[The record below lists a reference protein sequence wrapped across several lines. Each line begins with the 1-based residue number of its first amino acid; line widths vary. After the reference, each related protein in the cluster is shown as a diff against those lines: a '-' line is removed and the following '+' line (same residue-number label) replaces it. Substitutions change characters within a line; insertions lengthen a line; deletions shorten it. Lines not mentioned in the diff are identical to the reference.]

1 MTLGELFNANDVL
14 VERWIELSRA
24 RGGVCGGDAN
34 LSKSLEIPDLWQS
47 SKNCG
52 GKECGLWRT
61 HQPRSGS
68 MKE

>member
-1 MTLGELFNANDVL
+1 MD
-14 VERWIELSRA
+14 RA
-24 RGGVCGGDAN
+24 EPSKGGVYGGDAN
-34 LSKSLEIPDLWQS
+34 LSKSLEIPDLLQR
-47 SKNCG
+47 SKNCASMSEG